1 MRTTLNL
8 LTRDGAVYLS
18 FLPSLSAT
26 QYAELLELTQET
38 VTTEEL
44 QKAVAAWAAAHGLKV
59 SFDEMD
65 GE

>member
-18 FLPSLSAT
+18 FRASLSAT
-26 QYAELLELTQET
+26 QYAELLEVTQET
-38 VTTEEL
+38 VTKDDL
-44 QKAVAAWAAAHGLKV
+44 RKAVAAWAAAHGLKV

-65 GE
+65 RE